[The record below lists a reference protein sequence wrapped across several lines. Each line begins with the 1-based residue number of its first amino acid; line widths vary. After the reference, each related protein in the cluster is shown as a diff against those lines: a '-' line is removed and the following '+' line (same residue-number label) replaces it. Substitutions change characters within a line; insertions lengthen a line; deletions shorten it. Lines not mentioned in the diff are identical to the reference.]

1 MILNFLF
8 IFFSDELQMFYL
20 IFKSIFFLYILRA
33 NSQYK
38 EEKRK
43 ALQQYLFRQVTANS
57 V

>member
-8 IFFSDELQMFYL
+8 IFFSDEVQMFSL

-43 ALQQYLFRQVTANS
+43 ALEQYLFKQVRANS